1 MLKDSLI
8 ILLLFFY
15 FIIFIFW
22 LIWFQNVLR
31 KGTNKKNIYLFNI
44 IGLSLPHMLLVFL
57 FYEFSPNLRFMI

>member
-8 ILLLFFY
+8 ILLLFLY

-22 LIWFQNVLR
+22 LIWFHRSLR

-44 IGLSLPHMLLVFL
+44 IGFVIATYVISFFVLRVLS
-57 FYEFSPNLRFMI
+57 

>member
-22 LIWFQNVLR
+22 LIWFHRSLR

-44 IGLSLPHMLLVFL
+44 IGFIVTTYVISFFVLRVLS
-57 FYEFSPNLRFMI
+57 